1 MWPLEKTPDEERTGN
16 ACFLS
21 LPFPHMNAGVAGML
35 TKGALGTKKLDQ
47 KGRVFCQEETDT
59 WEWVEPTQVKQQ
71 AGSKK

>member
-1 MWPLEKTPDEERTGN
+1 MK
-16 ACFLS
+16 
-21 LPFPHMNAGVAGML
+21 AGVAGML